1 MTRRRGG
8 RAAPRG
14 LALLL
19 VGWLTGCAG
28 SGGGGGTP
36 PRTTTTTSPGSV
48 SYKSNIQPVFNR
60 SCAIA
65 GCHRPPT
72 SAQQLDLTKNVSY
85 GQLVNVPSTEQPAVM
100 RVAPGN
106 PDDSYLIQ
114 KIEGTPGISGGQMPV
129 GCPGTVPCLSGD
141 QMDMF
146 RTWVTEGALNN

>member
-14 LALLL
+14 MALLL
-19 VGWLTGCAG
+19 VVWLTGCAG

-36 PRTTTTTSPGSV
+36 PPNPSGTV

-60 SCAIA
+60 SCAIT

-85 GQLVNVPSTEQPAVM
+85 GQLVNVASTEQPSVL
-100 RVAPGN
+100 RVAPGD
-106 PDDSYLIQ
+106 PDASYLIR

-129 GCPGTVPCLSGD
+129 GCPGTVACLSGD